1 MGTRDLQS
9 EAETYAM
16 RHGLELCGRLGDGTQ
31 GKVWAVRGKGN
42 LIAWAL
48 KIQASAR
55 DYQRERD
62 CYLRLQENGVAE
74 LAGFHVPLLI
84 RHDDEALA
92 IEMTIVTQ
100 PFVVDFAQ
108 VYRDFPPDF
117 SAEVWAE
124 THERWRA
131 SYGDDWP
138 RVRGL
143 LAELE
148 SLGIYYLDVHR
159 GNISI

>member
-1 MGTRDLQS
+1 MGTRDLLS
-9 EAETYAM
+9 DAEAYAS

-62 CYLRLQENGVAE
+62 CYRRLQEKDVTM
-74 LAGFHVPLLI
+74 LAGFHVPVLI
-84 RHDDEALA
+84 RHDDEARA
-92 IEMTIVTQ
+92 IEMTIVTR

-108 VYRDFPPDF
+108 VCLDFPPDF
-117 SAEVWAE
+117 SPEVWVEA
-124 THERWRA
+124 HERWKT

-143 LAELE
+143 LATMED
-148 SLGIYYLDVHR
+148 LGIYYLDVHR
-159 GNISI
+159 GNIAI